1 MSQFMLFIRNGDE
14 PNELSPEE
22 IQQAIQRF
30 SAWARK
36 LREQGK
42 LIAAEKL
49 KDNEGLMLN
58 ARNGQ
63 IVVDGPF
70 AETKETIGGYFII
83 EAGNLEEA
91 IEITKECPALSQG
104 GKVELR
110 EVEG

>member
-14 PNELSPEE
+14 PNELSPEQ

-36 LREQGK
+36 LREHGK

-91 IEITKECPALSQG
+91 IEITKECPALSHG